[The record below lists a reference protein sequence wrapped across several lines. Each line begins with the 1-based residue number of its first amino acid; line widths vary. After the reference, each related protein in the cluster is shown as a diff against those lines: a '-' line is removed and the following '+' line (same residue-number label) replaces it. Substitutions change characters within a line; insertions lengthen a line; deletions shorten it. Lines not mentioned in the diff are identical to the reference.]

1 MWLFPMVI
9 KSILRYF
16 LQLRKSCK
24 HKGLIKFEMQNKL
37 SSQTGKKSKIWINSQ
52 DKERTA
58 ERNDISDSSMV
69 YYFCPLLIG
78 GPPFIVHWSSW
89 TLPKPV
95 FLNILGSKSR
105 LKTSFETKVSVKE
118 ICKSLVSL
126 LCFNVCFLPF

>member
-1 MWLFPMVI
+1 MVI

-37 SSQTGKKSKIWINSQ
+37 SSQTGKKFKVLVNLQ
-52 DKERTA
+52 VKERTA
-58 ERNDISDSSMV
+58 ERNDISDNNMV

-78 GPPFIVHWSSW
+78 GPPLQCIGLHGRS
-89 TLPKPV
+89 PKPV
-95 FLNILGSKSR
+95 FLNLLGFKSR
-105 LKTSFETKVSVKE
+105 LKTSFEIKVSVKE

-126 LCFNVCFLPF
+126 MFLCLLFTLLKP